1 MVMAQSIGDLMLFGT
16 DGIRGKVSLDT
27 VSELDSIELIN
38 ADRILTPTL
47 MRMLGQALAIWQGR
61 SGRVVIG
68 WDHRPGNEALVESLT
83 QGLSM
88 SGMTAIHG
96 GVCATPALHHALLSH
111 RGNIGCMI
119 TASHNPVCDSG
130 IKIFDNEGYKTTP
143 QIEAMLSDLVD
154 QIAAED
160 QDVDEDDLKK
170 YSLPDSAFS
179 ADSLHKENIRH
190 RAGSYAP
197 MAGKHLSD
205 SLLLDCSKGAPH
217 AWLAGLLG
225 EFGIG
230 CQEVSNRAETMN
242 LNCGAGELSPTD
254 KWTFEEA
261 ALSPHL
267 LISSLKKQPPGL
279 VVGAA
284 LDGDGD
290 RCLMIRS
297 TDTGFEV
304 IDGDEMADII
314 LRTAAGS
321 FQLAASIESDL
332 SLLTSLTRLDA
343 EVLAIQTAVGDRWL
357 ADALRSVLIQGKGIL
372 ESEQT
377 PDCLGVEDSGHIV
390 LPKEHPLTED
400 KWVLVGDGSATLIA
414 VLSAMAKQPSTA
426 AMQRGFK
433 QRISIKG
440 SDRSRWDGENEL
452 ATKVVS
458 IITETL
464 DNPEI
469 KKIAGEKNLLLVLGD
484 DYSIGVRNSGTEAK
498 TNISLR
504 LAAGIDEEPY
514 LLVVEKIENLL
525 RNNLIP

>member
-1 MVMAQSIGDLMLFGT
+1 MLFGT
-16 DGIRGKVSLDT
+16 DGIRGKVSLDA
-27 VSELDSIELIN
+27 VSELAAVELITS
-38 ADRILTPTL
+38 DRILTPTL
-47 MRMLGQALAIWQGR
+47 MRILGQALAIWQGR
-61 SGRVVIG
+61 NGCVVIG
-68 WDHRPGNEALVESLT
+68 WDRRPGNEALVESLT

-88 SGMTAIHG
+88 AGMTVVHG
-96 GVCATPALHHALLSH
+96 GICATPALHHSLLSH
-111 RGNIGCMI
+111 SGDIGCMI

-130 IKIFDNEGYKTTP
+130 LKVFDSEGYKTTP
-143 QIEAMLSDLVD
+143 EIETMLSNLVE

-160 QDVDEDDLKK
+160 QDVDDDYLQK
-170 YSLPDSAFS
+170 YSHPSSVFC
-179 ADSLHKENIRH
+179 ADSLHKENLRD

-197 MAGKHLSD
+197 MIGKHLSK

-217 AWLAGLLG
+217 IWLASLL
-225 EFGIG
+225 EEYGIS
-230 CQEVSNRAETMN
+230 CQEVSNRAENMN

-261 ALSPHL
+261 SLSPHL
-267 LISSLKKQPPGL
+267 LIKSLKKQPAGL

-314 LRTAAGS
+314 LRTADEA

-357 ADALRSVLIQGKGIL
+357 ADALRSIRIQGKGIL
-372 ESEQT
+372 ESEKVPT
-377 PDCLGVEDSGHIV
+377 CLGVEDSGHIV
-390 LPKEHPLTED
+390 LPKKHPVDEN
-400 KWVLVGDGSATLIA
+400 KWVLVGDGAATLMA
-414 VLSAMAKQPSTA
+414 VLSAMAKQSSTA

-440 SDRSRWDGENEL
+440 SDRNRWDGKNEL
-452 ATKVVS
+452 AIKVIS
-458 IITETL
+458 IITENL
-464 DNPEI
+464 DNHRIENV
-469 KKIAGEKNLLLVLGD
+469 AGEGNLLLVLGD
-484 DYSIGVRNSGTEAK
+484 NYSIGVRNSGTEAK

-504 LAAGIDEEPY
+504 LTAGIDEKPY
-514 LLVVEKIENLL
+514 LLVVEIIENLL
-525 RNNLIP
+525 RNALIP